1 MSKSITQVELDI
13 ERLRDLRHAVKNDIS
28 VIIAFAQLV
37 KLKPDDQKTTEYLTK
52 IEQRAQSILQ
62 TIEKHLSTD
71 Q

>member
-28 VIIAFAQLV
+28 VIIAFAQLM
-37 KLKPDDQKTTEYLTK
+37 KLKPDDQKTSEYLTK

>member
-1 MSKSITQVELDI
+1 MSKNITQVELDI

-37 KLKPDDQKTTEYLTK
+37 KLKPDDQKTAEYLTK

>member
-1 MSKSITQVELDI
+1 MSKDITQIELDV

-37 KLKPDDQKTTEYLTK
+37 KLKPNDQKTAEYLSK

-62 TIEKHLSTD
+62 TIEEHLSTD

>member
-1 MSKSITQVELDI
+1 MSKSINQVELDI

-37 KLKPDDQKTTEYLTK
+37 KLKPDDQKTAEYLTK